1 MEKTGKEGAFMEVR
15 EFGVLPDGTP
25 VQSYT
30 FGSSTLQ
37 ATVLT
42 YGGALQKLC
51 FRGTDVICGFDTLE
65 GYLNHSGCQGALIGR
80 YANRIA
86 GGSYSWGGKSV
97 TLPVNEPDRGNCLH
111 GGSGFH
117 TKVWDAESV
126 SSESGEGLILS
137 RISPDGEDGFP
148 GTVAV
153 SVSYLILDD
162 CLFLHYLAKGDADT
176 AFGMTNHSYFNMD
189 GFGSGPIT
197 AQTLQI
203 FADTMSVVNAS
214 LIPIGTQPV
223 DGTPFDFRAP
233 KQLSEELMDD
243 PDPQMILGSGLDH
256 NFFLAEQEPINLAG
270 IGLRRAAILSGKAG
284 CLTVCTDLPCIQIYS
299 ANFMNGP
306 EPMKGGTPQERRSA
320 ICLETQFAPDS
331 PNHGEGILRAGDLYD
346 RTTVFCFGEEPR

>member
-1 MEKTGKEGAFMEVR
+1 MEVR

-51 FRGTDVICGFDTLE
+51 FRGTDIICGFDTLE
-65 GYLNHSGCQGALIGR
+65 DYLNHSGCQGALIGR

-86 GGSYSWGGKSV
+86 GGSYSWGGKAV

-117 TKVWDAESV
+117 TKVWEAEPV
-126 SSESGEGLILS
+126 TGESGEGLILS

-153 SVSYLILDD
+153 SVSYLILDT
-162 CLFLHYLAKGDADT
+162 CLYLHYLAKSDADT
-176 AFGMTNHSYFNMD
+176 AFNMTNHSYFNMN
-189 GFGSGPIT
+189 GFGSGPIDT
-197 AQTLQI
+197 QTLQL
-203 FADTMSVVNAS
+203 FADRMSVVNSS
-214 LIPIGTQPV
+214 LIPVGTQSV
-223 DGTPFDFRAP
+223 EGTPFDFQSP
-233 KQLSEELMDD
+233 KALSPDLLNGS
-243 PDPQMILGSGLDH
+243 DPQMILGNGLDH
-256 NFFLAEQEPINLAG
+256 NFYLSGDESVALAG
-270 IGLRRAAILSGKAG
+270 TELNCAAVLSGTAG
-284 CLTVCTDLPCIQIYS
+284 RLTVCTDLPCIQVYS

-306 EPMKGGTPQERRSA
+306 EPMKGGIPQKPRHA
-320 ICLETQFAPDS
+320 ICLETQVAPDS
-331 PNHGEGILRAGDLYD
+331 PPRGEAILREGELFDS
-346 RTTVFCFGEEPR
+346 TTAFCFESI